1 MRPADGRAIITPEAE
16 ADVDEAWNYLS
27 RRNLKAADRLVD
39 QFLAAAR
46 SHAQFPLTGEPRE
59 DVAPGLRC
67 FVVRPYVAYYR
78 VEGEDIRILRFLH
91 GRRDVR
97 QVMGRELDE
106 Q

>member
-1 MRPADGRAIITPEAE
+1 M
-16 ADVDEAWNYLS
+16 S
-27 RRNLKAADRLVD
+27 RQACAA
-39 QFLAAAR
+39 
-46 SHAQFPLTGEPRE
+46 SSYG
-59 DVAPGLRC
+59 
-67 FVVRPYVAYYR
+67 RPYVAYYR